1 MNAKLKNEIE
11 TNSKNLRNPNI
22 QKQFKDYYFDKDKFK
37 NTGKTASTAA
47 SKS

>member
-1 MNAKLKNEIE
+1 MDVKLKNDIE
-11 TNSKNLRNPNI
+11 NNSKNLRNPNV
-22 QKQFKDYYFDKDKFK
+22 QKQFKEYYFDKDKFK